1 MLRAGRHLART
12 WYPGIGRG
20 EVLLAAAGIALASG
34 IVAGTVLAQRA
45 GPLDGWA
52 PTTLTAPAPT
62 IPPTTHPTT
71 ATSRPPGG
79 PPAAQT
85 TPGGSG
91 PTPTA
96 QGPPAASQAPPT
108 TAGAPATTASSTTV
122 GETTTTTRCRVVVTV
137 TAPNISLT
145 ICKRH

>member
-79 PPAAQT
+79 SGAAQST
-85 TPGGSG
+85 LGGSG
-91 PTPTA
+91 PTPTTL
-96 QGPPAASQAPPT
+96 GPPGSSQPPAT
-108 TAGAPATTASSTTV
+108 TLGAPATTAPATTV
-122 GETTTTTRCRVVVTV
+122 GEPTTTCRIVVTI
-137 TAPNISLT
+137 TAPHISLR
-145 ICKRH
+145 ICKKK